1 MSVNSEIN
9 ELIVAVQNG
18 TMSLDEVAQRFRE
31 RSWPRRGTPLPSS
44 YLDVAAA
51 TQQDPEPD
59 LPGSFDEVDAAYEQ
73 GKLTDHQYDVLAKAM
88 SESLLKEDR
97 ES

>member
-1 MSVNSEIN
+1 VNSRIS
-9 ELIVAVQNG
+9 ELIAAIQNG
-18 TMSLDEVAQRFRE
+18 TMTLDEVAQRFRE
-31 RSWPRRGTPLPSS
+31 HSWPRRGTPRPSS
-44 YLDVAAA
+44 YLDAAAA

-59 LPGSFDEVDAAYEQ
+59 IPGSFDEVDAAYEQ

-88 SESLLKEDR
+88 SESLRKEDR